1 MKILILHF
9 IKQQKQLIYHHKVW
23 RASFYIHVFTSPII
37 IVSGLLQFST
47 YLQRKK
53 RTLHRLIGKT
63 YLITLLF
70 ISAPAAFIMSLY
82 ANGGRIAQTSFVLL
96 SICWILTSW
105 LALIKAKKGN
115 IESHVKWMIRS
126 YALTLSAITL
136 RFYSYLFD
144 VFQFQLDPKTTYILL
159 SYISW
164 IPNLLIA
171 EILIRMKYPEY
182 LKYNGE
188 EETMSLDMFSAN
200 FDIYACPTEF
210 FYLSESPTIG
220 NIYTPFSLNHNY
232 NEVVT
237 LLNTGKNKFLFL
249 GSRERSREDFEIFHG
264 IDLKLIKR
272 LPFDANDVAYDP
284 DKLDFNKVD
293 ARRFVAKTKSI
304 H

>member
-1 MKILILHF
+1 VVEAKNSIIKGGINIFAFVLIAYASYLLILLSLPYIYF
-9 IKQQKQLIYHHKVW
+9 ERDVAFLETKQLIYHHKVW

-105 LALIKAKKGN
+105 LALIKAKQGN

-182 LKYNGE
+182 L
-188 EETMSLDMFSAN
+188 T
-200 FDIYACPTEF
+200 
-210 FYLSESPTIG
+210 
-220 NIYTPFSLNHNY
+220 
-232 NEVVT
+232 
-237 LLNTGKNKFLFL
+237 
-249 GSRERSREDFEIFHG
+249 
-264 IDLKLIKR
+264 KR
-272 LPFDANDVAYDP
+272 
-284 DKLDFNKVD
+284 FN
-293 ARRFVAKTKSI
+293 
-304 H
+304 